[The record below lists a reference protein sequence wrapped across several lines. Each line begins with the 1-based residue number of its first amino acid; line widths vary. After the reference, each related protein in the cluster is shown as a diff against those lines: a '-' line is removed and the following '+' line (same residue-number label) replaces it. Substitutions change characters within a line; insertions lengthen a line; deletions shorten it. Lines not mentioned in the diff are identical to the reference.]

1 MTDEVLAW
9 LAYGGA
15 ILAVLVYFWAWLR
28 RPAAIRLLNNA
39 GLFFTGLGLLFVPLF
54 MPRDYAQADR
64 YAVFSVVFLL
74 LALAAQIL
82 AAFRERRAWDGLD
95 RRERKA
101 WDGVD
106 RRGRAWDG
114 VDRRNSTEPEEKP

>member
-1 MTDEVLAW
+1 MTDEVLSW

-15 ILAVLVYFWAWLR
+15 ALAVAVYFWAWLR

-39 GLFFTGLGLLFVPLF
+39 GLFFTGLGLLFIPLF
-54 MPRDYAQADR
+54 MPRAYGEADR
-64 YAVFSVVFLL
+64 YALLCVVFLL
-74 LALAAQIL
+74 VGLAAQIL

-95 RRERKA
+95 RRERRA

-106 RRGRAWDG
+106 RRGGAWDG
-114 VDRRNSTEPEEKP
+114 KDRRTSAQEEPR

>member
-1 MTDEVLAW
+1 MTDEVLSW

-15 ILAVLVYFWAWLR
+15 VVAVLVYFWAWLR

-39 GLFFTGLGLLFVPLF
+39 GLFFTGLGLLFIPLF
-54 MPRDYAQADR
+54 MPRAYAEADR
-64 YAVFSVVFLL
+64 YALFTVIFLW
-74 LALAAQIL
+74 LALLAQIL

-95 RRERKA
+95 RRERRA

-106 RRGRAWDG
+106 RRGGRWDG
-114 VDRRNSTEPEEKP
+114 KDRRRSEQEEPS

>member
-1 MTDEVLAW
+1 MTEQVLSW

-15 ILAVLVYFWAWLR
+15 LVAIVIYVWAWLR

-54 MPRDYAQADR
+54 MPRAYGEADR
-64 YAVFSVVFLL
+64 YALFSVIFLL

-95 RRERKA
+95 RRERRA

-106 RRGRAWDG
+106 RRGGAWDG
-114 VDRRNSTEPEEKP
+114 VDRRGERSEEG